1 MFNTT
6 HIADRFK
13 GCVILGWSNE
23 RAYGLFY
30 NSQMEEVHRKREQD
44 RAADLNARLSML
56 EGENSNEVT
65 ADVSKHSTNASNV
78 NTSGANQPQEN
89 DGDDSQSLQPP
100 GTGTTDLT
108 LPPPTAVTVQ
118 PQSVLGV
125 GSVSVVPLSTTAPVV
140 HPPGLP
146 SVPALAMAQ
155 MMFRPPPLR
164 PGVPPPLGIR
174 LPPGPPPGRPGL
186 PPGPPPGLP
195 PRLGMRLPPG
205 PPPGKFKY
213 IL

>member
-1 MFNTT
+1 
-6 HIADRFK
+6 
-13 GCVILGWSNE
+13 
-23 RAYGLFY
+23 
-30 NSQMEEVHRKREQD
+30 MEEVHRKREQD

-56 EGENSNEVT
+56 DSEISSESP
-65 ADVSKHSTNASNV
+65 ADVSRHGSSSSNV
-78 NTSGANQPQEN
+78 NTSGTPQQPESE
-89 DGDDSQSLQPP
+89 GDDSQGLQPP

-108 LPPPTAVTVQ
+108 LPPPATVAVQTQPPVAVNTSVASITAA
-118 PQSVLGV
+118 
-125 GSVSVVPLSTTAPVV
+125 APAP
-140 HPPGLP
+140 HPSGLP
-146 SVPALAMAQ
+146 SAPPLGMAA

-205 PPPGKFKY
+205 PPPGKLQFPFLRTYSKQRGTVY
-213 IL
+213 AH

>member
-1 MFNTT
+1 
-6 HIADRFK
+6 
-13 GCVILGWSNE
+13 
-23 RAYGLFY
+23 
-30 NSQMEEVHRKREQD
+30 MEEVHRKREQD

-56 EGENSNEVT
+56 ESESSIEVT
-65 ADVSKHSTNASNV
+65 ADVSKHGTSASNV
-78 NTSGANQPQEN
+78 NTSGVNQSQEN

-108 LPPPTAVTVQ
+108 LPPPTSVTVQ
-118 PQSVLGV
+118 PPSVVGV
-125 GSVSVVPLSTTAPVV
+125 GSTSVASVSAIVPIV

-146 SVPALAMAQ
+146 SVPALALTQ
-155 MMFRPPPLR
+155 IMFRPPPLR

-195 PRLGMRLPPG
+195 PRLGIRLPPG

-213 IL
+213 LFLKIK